1 MLATWTKKFRCWRV
15 PITFC
20 TSLPTRC
27 FLSLNSEKLFS
38 CVLVMDCHCHFIV
51 LYSSL
56 ENNKKQK
63 QWNWPK
69 EGRKIVGK
77 FVGIWPPDTKLN
89 LVVLK
94 LRTHVQVE
102 DWLHT
107 YTFPVPLR
115 KKSYE
120 SSIHQLSI
128 NIMKF
133 IWRGFHLLLP
143 SKEGLLW
150 LCSVTILL
158 VPQQILPD
166 CFTN

>member
-15 PITFC
+15 PVTFC

-107 YTFPVPLR
+107 YTFPVPLW
-115 KKSYE
+115 KKVMKVPYTNYVLTSW
-120 SSIHQLSI
+120 SLSEEASTYSFPL
-128 NIMKF
+128 K
-133 IWRGFHLLLP
+133 RV
-143 SKEGLLW
+143 
-150 LCSVTILL
+150 CC
-158 VPQQILPD
+158 D
-166 CFTN
+166 CAV

>member
-89 LVVLK
+89 LC
-94 LRTHVQVE
+94 TE
-102 DWLHT
+102 AT
-107 YTFPVPLR
+107 YTCPSWRLAAYIYLPSTTM

-128 NIMKF
+128 NIMKL